1 MESRMTLSSDVLQ
14 YHRRVLI
21 SAAVRAGYAH
31 TCRYEEPA
39 ARREIARMTGVVMSV
54 CGPGRGPNTPT
65 TLVEALHHPLA
76 QVAPELFA
84 GTGMGDL
91 TVLDDGEL
99 SDDVYAEGCEDIVE
113 LLSGGVD
120 PARRWLPTWA
130 WMHGELVETEAFQQI
145 NEGATEAEYTAHR
158 YFVVKQPAG
167 GGRQLAELFSQAVG
181 MRKSVRYLPIPGDQ
195 VFRGKFWW
203 PCPVCQWPMHID
215 GAEVRCRFP
224 LHNAMYF
231 VRADS
236 ARGRPLLQRRDGCV
250 PRQPAAR
257 PFQREGAQRSVCV
270 ETAVWR
276 HIVVSGVSEIYLFE
290 RLEAL
295 KDQGVEVELW
305 PGKDRYDLLVR
316 VAATGWEM
324 RIDVKDY
331 GCAVSLADKLRRKPP
346 AARTIVVPDYRGQ
359 AQRDELAELLP
370 NLEVLLVSEVLKAV
384 KAQVRK
390 AGRR

>member
-1 MESRMTLSSDVLQ
+1 MTLSSDVLQ

-31 TCRYEEPA
+31 TCRFEEPA

-54 CGPGRGPNTPT
+54 CGPGRGPNTPAM
-65 TLVEALHHPLA
+65 LVEALHQPLA

-84 GTGMGDL
+84 GSGMGDL
-91 TVLDDGEL
+91 TVLDHGEL

-120 PARRWLPTWA
+120 PARRWLPRWA
-130 WMHGELVETEAFQQI
+130 WMHGELVESEAFQQI

-167 GGRQLAELFSQAVG
+167 GERQLAELFSQAVG
-181 MRKSVRYLPIPGDQ
+181 MRKSVRYVPFPADQ

-203 PCPVCQWPMHID
+203 PCPVCRWPMYVD
-215 GAEVRCRFP
+215 GSEVRCRFA
-224 LHNAMYF
+224 LHNAVYF
-231 VRADS
+231 VRSDS
-236 ARGRPLLQRRDGCV
+236 ARGRPLLQPRDGGV

-257 PFQREGAQRSVCV
+257 TFHREGAERSLCV

-276 HIVVSGVSEIYLFE
+276 HIVISGVSEIHLFE

-295 KDQGVEVELW
+295 KARGVEVELW

-316 VAATGWEM
+316 VPATRWEK
-324 RIDVKDY
+324 RLDVKDY
-331 GCAVSLADKLRRKPP
+331 ACAVSLADKLRRKPP
-346 AARTIVVPDYRGQ
+346 AARTIVIPDYRGQ
-359 AQRDELAELLP
+359 AQRDELVALLP
-370 NLEVLLVSEVLKAV
+370 NLEILLVSDALKAV
-384 KAQVRK
+384 RAELRK

>member
-1 MESRMTLSSDVLQ
+1 MTLSSDVLQ
-14 YHRRVLI
+14 YHRRALT

-65 TLVEALHHPLA
+65 MLIEALHYPLA
-76 QVAPELFA
+76 QIAPELFA
-84 GTGMGDL
+84 DSAMGSL
-91 TVLDDGEL
+91 KVLDGGEL

-130 WMHGELVETEAFQQI
+130 WMHGELVERE
-145 NEGATEAEYTAHR
+145 
-158 YFVVKQPAG
+158 V
-167 GGRQLAELFSQAVG
+167 FSQAVG
-181 MRKSVRYLPIPGDQ
+181 MRKSVRYVPIPADQ
-195 VFRGKFWW
+195 VFRGRCWW
-203 PCPVCQWPMHID
+203 PCPVCQWPMHVD
-215 GAEVRCRFP
+215 GEQVRCRFP
-224 LHNAMYF
+224 LHNAAYF

-236 ARGRPLLQRRDGCV
+236 AKGRPMLQRRDGGV
-250 PRQPAAR
+250 HRQPAAR
-257 PFQREGAQRSVCV
+257 PFHREGPKRSMCV

-276 HIVVSGVSEIYLFE
+276 HIVISGVSEIYLFE
-290 RLEAL
+290 RLEAF
-295 KDQGVEVELW
+295 KERGVEVQLW

-316 VAATGWEM
+316 VPATGWEL

-331 GCAVSLADKLRRKPP
+331 GCAVSLADQLRRKPP
-346 AARTIVVPDYRGQ
+346 AARIIVIPDYRGE

-370 NLEVLLVSEVLKAV
+370 NLTVLRVSDVLKAA
-384 KAQVRK
+384 KTEVRK

>member
-1 MESRMTLSSDVLQ
+1 MTLSSDVLQ

-65 TLVEALHHPLA
+65 MLVEALHQPLA
-76 QVAPELFA
+76 QIAPELFL
-84 GTGMGDL
+84 GSGMGDL

-130 WMHGELVETEAFQQI
+130 WMHGELVELEAFQQI
-145 NEGATEAEYTAHR
+145 NEGASEAEYTAHR

-167 GGRQLAELFSQAVG
+167 AERQLAELFSQAVG
-181 MRKSVRYLPIPGDQ
+181 MRKSVRYVPIPADQ
-195 VFRGKFWW
+195 VFRGKYWW
-203 PCPVCQWPMHID
+203 PCPVCQWPMHVD
-215 GAEVRCRFP
+215 ESQVRCRFP
-224 LHNAMYF
+224 LHNAVYF
-231 VRADS
+231 VRGDS
-236 ARGRPLLQRRDGCV
+236 ARGRPLLQRRDGGV

-257 PFQREGAQRSVCV
+257 PFHREGAQRSMCV

-276 HIVVSGVSEIYLFE
+276 HIVISGVSEIYLFE
-290 RLEAL
+290 YLEAR
-295 KDQGVEVELW
+295 KEPGIEVELW
-305 PGKDRYDLLVR
+305 PGKDRYDLLIR
-316 VAATGWEM
+316 VPATGWEM
-324 RIDVKDY
+324 RVDVKDY
-331 GCAVSLADKLRRKPP
+331 ACAVSLADKLRRKPP
-346 AARTIVVPDYRGQ
+346 AARTIVIPDYRGE
-359 AQRDELAELLP
+359 AQRDELVDLLP